1 MTSAFFEQSDSLP
14 LGLNDFTSKQYSPA
28 LTMEKCHDMGESEV
42 NRHDHDGVNGNG
54 IHEDPDD
61 HWTVH
66 RNGDVDE
73 HTKENTEKVNGHKAD
88 DSEETKEDEPAAPL
102 PYFGKT
108 LVAPEYMNCLLPEDS
123 SQVEEKEDKNE
134 NSAVDLHHARNNEFE
149 EGKESSLVEADLPLD
164 EQQDLDGD
172 EYVCNVED
180 QVGDEEEKESASDQK
195 ESGIEEGENKLQED
209 LSEVFQPEMEDEQ
222 DAVEET
228 EETPEVNY
236 TGNDDDLQKGGEF
249 ESEEKDQHIVE
260 DQIKEDNGV
269 DEISDEGNEEQ
280 GGESKEEEGVKEDEA
295 QQEDEVIQESGAVD
309 EVKSRE
315 ETFEEGHES
324 KRYQCGAN
332 EELGEREENEDLGLE
347 ERRSEVEDVDDK
359 AEGVGEEGACSDIED
374 DTTDQDRMV
383 EKGNDLDETEETND
397 IADDDLEVVEGTERN
412 DTEDS
417 TGGYGEILQEIQ
429 ETNEVEDEEVNE
441 EEIVK
446 GRGCDMKA
454 DSGEG
459 DDEIVEG
466 EEVEMHE
473 TDLEVDK
480 SYDPEIVVDL
490 EVEDDLSAQVQDEN
504 LAKQL
509 NIDNKCDVENER
521 SGTSTNRR
529 SNLERDDSLSVNVAS
544 PTPGMVTFA
553 SFESLSETEA
563 YSKENEVSDGEKDE
577 DQKETAQ
584 GDSAN
589 VTDDQDGLTA
599 ASANGPVE
607 ELESEE
613 CDTQQEVAEM
623 DDLDERN
630 QSDHSAGDDCE
641 TNDANSEDEATLDP
655 VPEETGE
662 ESDDDK
668 DEETFIVY
676 KRPIGQD
683 EETDL
688 SGRVKELGKMFEGGG
703 PIFPKTATIDKNQ
716 ADGTPVS
723 VRKFKAMFE
732 QDRYYAEKAREPGR
746 REDSSGPPRGIV
758 KNLRGMF
765 ENP

>member
-1 MTSAFFEQSDSLP
+1 
-14 LGLNDFTSKQYSPA
+14 
-28 LTMEKCHDMGESEV
+28 
-42 NRHDHDGVNGNG
+42 
-54 IHEDPDD
+54 
-61 HWTVH
+61 
-66 RNGDVDE
+66 
-73 HTKENTEKVNGHKAD
+73 
-88 DSEETKEDEPAAPL
+88 
-102 PYFGKT
+102 
-108 LVAPEYMNCLLPEDS
+108 MNCPIQEAS
-123 SQVEEKEDKNE
+123 SQVEEKEDENE

-149 EGKESSLVEADLPLD
+149 EGKESSLVEADLPVD
-164 EQQDLDGD
+164 EQQDLHGD

-180 QVGDEEEKESASDQK
+180 QVGEGEEKESASDHE
-195 ESGIEEGENKLQED
+195 ESGIGEGENKLQED
-209 LSEVFQPEMEDEQ
+209 SSEVFQPEMENEQ

-228 EETPEVNY
+228 EGTPEVNY

-260 DQIKEDNGV
+260 DQIKEDDGV

-383 EKGNDLDETEETND
+383 EKGNDLDETEETSD

-417 TGGYGEILQEIQ
+417 TGGYGEIL
-429 ETNEVEDEEVNE
+429 
-441 EEIVK
+441 
-446 GRGCDMKA
+446 
-454 DSGEG
+454 
-459 DDEIVEG
+459 EG

-641 TNDANSEDEATLDP
+641 TNDAISEDEATLDP